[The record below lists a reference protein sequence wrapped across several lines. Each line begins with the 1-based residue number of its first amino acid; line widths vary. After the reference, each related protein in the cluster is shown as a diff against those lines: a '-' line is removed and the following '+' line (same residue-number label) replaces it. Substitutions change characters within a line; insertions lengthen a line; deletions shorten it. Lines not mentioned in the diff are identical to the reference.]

1 MSDTIYGL
9 TSSGFLRKRMAE
21 IRRELFDD
29 LRDRTGIVWDE
40 TPDSLVGQTV
50 AVFAERVAALWE
62 LAEAAYLAAYPV
74 TAEGAALDLAASY
87 SGVRRVQAS
96 ASTAAAVFYGRQ
108 GAVVPVGSAVDGTAL
123 ADGAIRPPR
132 FRLDDD
138 VVISRDAVADL
149 VLTVPDGP
157 EREIYSITVNGSRAE
172 VIRLGDTPE
181 ALARVLGVLLT
192 GFGLDGSFSG
202 REVRLR
208 SETPLSVS
216 WSPNLTLTT
225 LGSPGTLVA
234 EDEGPVSAAAGTLT
248 GMPEPVTGWE
258 AVSNPR
264 PALPGTLR
272 ETDVELRRR
281 YDFGVYRLGAAT
293 LPSLRAN
300 LLQDIEG
307 VTSVAVYENAS
318 GVQDSEGRPAH
329 SFEAVVEGGEAQD
342 VAEKLFLLK
351 PAGIQAFGNTARTT
365 RDDTGFPHE
374 IRFSRPEPVRVW
386 LRATLSTTTEETV
399 PGDVAARAAAALAA
413 AGNALQVGQDVLL
426 QRISAAVFA
435 ATSGVARV
443 DLTAATTGGDAI
455 PTDYRANDI
464 LIGPRQRAS
473 FDVSRVS
480 VS

>member
-1 MSDTIYGL
+1 MSDTTYGL
-9 TSSGFLRKRMAE
+9 TSTGFLRKRMAE

-108 GAVVPVGSAVDGTAL
+108 GTVVPVGSAVDGTAL

-138 VVISRDAVADL
+138 VVISRDTVADL
-149 VLTVPDGP
+149 VLTVSDAAGP
-157 EREIYSITVNGSRAE
+157 QVYSITVDGARVEA
-172 VIRLGDTPE
+172 VRLGDTSE
-181 ALARVLGVLLT
+181 ELARVLAVLLT
-192 GFGLDGSFSG
+192 GMRLEATFEG

-208 SETPLSVS
+208 SETPLSVV
-216 WSPNLTLTT
+216 WSPNLILKT

-234 EDEGPVSAAAGTLT
+234 EEEGPVSAAAGTLT
-248 GMPEPVTGWE
+248 GVPEPVTGWE
-258 AVSNPR
+258 GVSNR
-264 PALPGTLR
+264 LAASPGTLR
-272 ETDVELRRR
+272 ETDVDLRRR

-307 VTSVAVYENAS
+307 VTSVAVYENVT

-342 VAEKLFLLK
+342 VADKLFLLK
-351 PAGIQAFGNTARTT
+351 PAGIQAFGNTSRTT

-374 IRFSRPEPVRVW
+374 MRFSRPEPVRIW

-399 PGDVAARAAAALAA
+399 PGDVAARAAAAMAV

-443 DLTAATTGGDAI
+443 ELTAATAAENVT
-455 PTDYRANDI
+455 PTDYRPNDI
-464 LIGPRQRAS
+464 LIGPRQRAN
-473 FDVSRVS
+473 FDVSRVA